1 MYKELFHYFRHM
13 RERKELWKDGEFV
26 TAVISAAIA
35 VPVFIKRPDLMDGI
49 RSQLGSLL
57 SATSIIFGFALS
69 TLTFY
74 IAAVSRFAST
84 DKIEQ
89 DSETDPADK
98 QRRIEAIKRV
108 ANKLVDWHVW
118 TVLCLLLL
126 VVWILVVWIIDS
138 GNVGRRFCYRIAT
151 YSALV
156 FLTFYS
162 GGQVVNH
169 CLTLWWYHY
178 RRDELESG
186 ADDATD
192 RPGDRRE

>member
-1 MYKELFHYFRHM
+1 MYRELRHYLKYM
-13 RERKELWKDGEFV
+13 RDRKELWKDGEFV
-26 TAVISAAIA
+26 TALTAAAIS
-35 VPVFIKRPDLMDGI
+35 VPVFIARPDLMDGI
-49 RSQLGSLL
+49 RTQFGSLL
-57 SATSIIFGFALS
+57 SATSIVFGFALS

-74 IAAVSRFAST
+74 ISSVSRFASI

-89 DSETDPADK
+89 DSQINPADRIK
-98 QRRIEAIKRV
+98 RIESIKKV

-126 VVWILVVWIIDS
+126 VVWILVVWVIDF
-138 GNVGRRFCYRIAT
+138 GNVGRRFCYRIACYT
-151 YSALV
+151 GLV

-178 RRDELESG
+178 RRETLESG
-186 ADDATD
+186 EDSAAGK
-192 RPGDRRE
+192 PGEGG